1 MQKVTTGAA
10 VAAAVLLVGCGGDDP
25 SPEPA
30 GTPVASPAASPEA
43 APETTTESAAPM
55 ADDADETSPQAG
67 AAAQDGSGATGSAA
81 TGEDGVPALADIWG
95 EVHRAADEAES
106 VTLEVDG
113 GSQMA
118 MRLASGQLDDS
129 NYRLVVEPSGQR
141 SEVIVADGGQY
152 AKQTNATWE
161 LAGLRSER
169 DLSDQWVSIGTGN
182 GALMTMSE
190 AFGAMLADQPQPGDT
205 VNLQT
210 SSAELTELDGEAV
223 YHYVVAGAQ
232 DVELWV
238 SADGEYRLLGFDR
251 GVGTPDGF
259 SARTSE
265 WDAVERIPVPEG
277 AITPEEARGR

>member
-1 MQKVTTGAA
+1 MRKVTTGAA

-30 GTPVASPAASPEA
+30 TTPVASPAASPEA
-43 APETTTESAAPM
+43 APEAEETTEAPAPTGDPAVQTEPATDSAAP
-55 ADDADETSPQAG
+55 AE
-67 AAAQDGSGATGSAA
+67 SGT

-95 EVHRAADEAES
+95 EVHRAVDEAES
-106 VTLEVDG
+106 VTLKVDG

-129 NYRLVVEPSGQR
+129 NYRLVMEPFGQR
-141 SEVIVADGGQY
+141 SEVVVADGGQY
-152 AKQTNATWE
+152 VKQSNANWE
-161 LAGLRSER
+161 VAGLRSER
-169 DLSDQWVSIGTGN
+169 DLSDQWISIGTGN

-210 SSAELTELDGEAV
+210 SSAQLTELDGEPA
-223 YHYVVAGAQ
+223 YHYVIAGAQ

-238 SADGEYRLLGFDR
+238 SADGEYRLLGFDN

-265 WDAVERIPVPEG
+265 WDAVELIPVPEG